1 MGMSERIDRVLDDL
15 VKSGAAPGVAAIA
28 INDRGPLYHGTA
40 GTKGVGRSEPMTLD
54 TVFWYA
60 SVTKALVSAGAMQL
74 IEQGRLKLDEPASSM
89 LPELAAVQVLDGFD
103 ADGGP
108 KVRPANY

>member
-15 VKSGAAPGVAAIA
+15 VKSGAAPGVAAIVV
-28 INDRGPLYHGTA
+28 NDQGPLYQGVA

-60 SVTKALVSAGAMQL
+60 SMTKALVATGAMQL
-74 IEQGRLKLDEPASSM
+74 DRTGTP
-89 LPELAAVQVLDGFD
+89 
-103 ADGGP
+103 
-108 KVRPANY
+108 